1 MTDNDIAIKK
11 AIVNIKVFG
20 VGGGGNSVLLRMA
33 RDKFL
38 DIDLLAVNTDA
49 KQLESLANKG
59 IKTLQIGKGITDGLG
74 TGGKG
79 ELGEK
84 AALADED
91 KIKEELKGTDL
102 LFVTAGMGGGAGT
115 GATPV
120 VARIAREMGILTV
133 GVVTVPFAFEGRRK
147 QRAAEEGIIKLKA
160 NMDALIAVH
169 NDNLMKLPENRRLT
183 LVEAF
188 DMADGILRQAILCIA
203 ELVLTTGVINV
214 DFADVSAMFR
224 QSISSDAL
232 LGIGESKI
240 DAVAAVKE
248 AVGSPL
254 VERSLKGARGV
265 ILNLTGSEKLSLH
278 AVSEAMEYI
287 QEQTGNDVNIIMG
300 TVVDN
305 DFGDNVRVTLIA
317 TDFEDGDVMKAPMP
331 KADEQAKKQ
340 TAQSLEV
347 PDFMASQTAI
357 PQFPGF
363 GNIGKKEDKK
373 DNK

>member
-1 MTDNDIAIKK
+1 MADNDIAIKK

-38 DIDLLAVNTDA
+38 DIELLAVNTDA

-59 IKTLQIGKGITDGLG
+59 IKTLQIGQGITNGLG

-84 AALADED
+84 AALADEEQ
-91 KIKEELKGTDL
+91 IKKALKDTDL

-120 VARIAREMGILTV
+120 VARIARELGILTV
-133 GVVTVPFAFEGRRK
+133 GVVTVPFSFEGRRK

-224 QSISSDAL
+224 QSGSSDAL
-232 LGIGESKI
+232 LGIGESTI
-240 DAVAAVKE
+240 DAVEAVKQ

-254 VERSLKGARGV
+254 VERSLEGSRGV
-265 ILNLTGSEKLSLH
+265 ILNLTGSEKLSLYS
-278 AVSEAMEYI
+278 VSQAMEYI

-300 TVVDN
+300 TVVDK
-305 DFGDNVRVTLIA
+305 DMGDNVRVTLIA
-317 TDFEDGDVMKAPMP
+317 TDFEDGEVMKAPMIQT
-331 KADEQAKKQ
+331 DEHAKKQ

-347 PDFMASQTAI
+347 PDFMAVQPAI
-357 PQFPGF
+357 PKFPGF
-363 GNIGKKEDKK
+363 GSTGKNE

>member
-59 IKTLQIGKGITDGLG
+59 IKTLQIGQGITKGLG

-79 ELGEK
+79 DLGEK
-84 AALADED
+84 AALEDED
-91 KIKEELKGTDL
+91 KIRKELEGTDL

-188 DMADGILRQAILCIA
+188 NMADGILRQAILCIA

-224 QSISSDAL
+224 QSGSSDAL

-240 DAVAAVKE
+240 DAVEAVKQ

-254 VERSLKGARGV
+254 VERSLEGSRGV
-265 ILNLTGSEKLSLH
+265 ILNLTGSEKLSLY
-278 AVSEAMEYI
+278 AVSQAMEYI

-300 TVVDN
+300 TVVDT
-305 DFGDNVRVTLIA
+305 DMGDNVRVTLIA
-317 TDFEDGDVMKAPMP
+317 TDFEDGEVMKAPMIQP
-331 KADEQAKKQ
+331 DDHAKKQ

-347 PDFMASQTAI
+347 PDFMAVQPAI

-363 GNIGKKEDKK
+363 GSTGKNE